1 MKLFV
6 DLRRLN
12 LVKAHRRF
20 TTVLGSIAGDIIGS
34 VYENFPI
41 KTTEFPLFQSR
52 SRFTDDTVLTLAIAS
67 SIMDKVDYASS
78 LRTFG
83 RKYPNAGYGGFFFN
97 WLFDPESGPYN
108 SWGNGAAMRV
118 SPVGFAFATIEEVLV
133 ESQKTAA
140 VSHNHPEGIKGAQ
153 AAALAVFLARTGAV
167 KKEIQGEISR
177 RFGYDLSRTL
187 DEIRPQYRFDI
198 SCQGTVPEAIT
209 AFLESKDYEDAV
221 RKAISL
227 GGDSDTL
234 ACITGGIAHA
244 FYKEIP
250 QMIVR
255 EVRKRLPEEFLSII
269 DRFRDSYPL

>member
-209 AFLESKDYEDAV
+209 AFLESRDYEDAV